1 MGRSTKSGKREMNPA
16 DAYRKE
22 QRKKE
27 IKKNKKDRKRVRE
40 LGAYVKDPDLLKVEM
55 EKMEKMLTAGLLDHK
70 LLGKLD
76 QMRHL
81 YPAIVKLHAKK
92 KGMFARGGTV
102 DDEELEAMLDEAEHA
117 STQASTPKQS
127 AAVASSDGQHP
138 AAAAPPGHPPRGIPL
153 PPPGPPPG
161 TSPHL
166 QHQYKAGSNSL
177 QATVPI
183 YGQPLP
189 PPSMLPP
196 HLVGR
201 LPPPRPPRGP
211 PPGLP
216 RHLAAAR
223 GPELPPPPPGPP
235 PSYVGRHGSP
245 LLPTPTQS
253 PLPPPYPQ
261 GPPPG
266 APPGIQPSGSFPS
279 SSARP
284 SARVQTVAD
293 PLDPS
298 ASNYG
303 EYRKMSYVEHQR
315 GGAGPQG
322 QGPLPPAIMGP
333 NMPPSGTALPQ
344 FKGPSST
351 PTLSTANFS
360 RAAAAGPALG
370 PVVGPSRPT
379 QVAKDLVAFMP
390 ASLRVKRPV
399 PPPSSAAAASIMRP
413 RNVGLAPTAAAVVRP
428 AEGSSAAGF
437 SVVGEAVKPKA
448 AQDSYDQF
456 MSELS
461 DLF

>member
-1 MGRSTKSGKREMNPA
+1 MNPA

-55 EKMEKMLTAGLLDHK
+55 DKMEKMLTAGTLDHK

-92 KGMFARGGTV
+92 KGMLARGGTV

-117 STQASTPKQS
+117 STQASAQEQS
-127 AAVASSDGQHP
+127 AAAASSDGHRP
-138 AAAAPPGHPPRGIPL
+138 AVAAPPGPLPRGIPL

-161 TSPHL
+161 PPPHL
-166 QHQYKAGSNSL
+166 QHQYRAGGNSL
-177 QATVPI
+177 QAIVPT
-183 YGQPLP
+183 YGQPP
-189 PPSMLPP
+189 PPPPMLPP

-201 LPPPRPPRGP
+201 LPPPRPPLGP

-216 RHLAAAR
+216 PHLAAAR
-223 GPELPPPPPGPP
+223 GPDLPPPPPPGPP
-235 PSYVGRHGSP
+235 PGYGGLRGAP
-245 LLPTPTQS
+245 LLPMPTPSSTS
-253 PLPPPYPQ
+253 FPPPTPP
-261 GPPPG
+261 GPPPR
-266 APPGIQPSGSFPS
+266 PSPHFQPSGSPPPS

-284 SARVQTVAD
+284 PARVQTVAD

-298 ASNYG
+298 AVNYG

-315 GGAGPQG
+315 GGAGPR
-322 QGPLPPAIMGP
+322 GPGSPPSAMMGP
-333 NMPPSGTALPQ
+333 NMPPPGTALPLS
-344 FKGPSST
+344 KVSSL
-351 PTLSTANFS
+351 PPPLSTANS
-360 RAAAAGPALG
+360 LGAAAAGPALG
-370 PVVGPSRPT
+370 PVMGPSRPT

-390 ASLRVKRPV
+390 ASLRVRRPV
-399 PPPSSAAAASIMRP
+399 PPPSSTAAAGMMRP
-413 RNVGLAPTAAAVVRP
+413 RNMGSAPTAAPVARP
-428 AEGSSAAGF
+428 AGGSSAAGVA
-437 SVVGEAVKPKA
+437 VVGEAAKPKA